1 MSKVQKDNMQ
11 EDEVEQVRTR
21 LERKQ
26 SKFSLFIENFVVY
39 GIGGVISKVIP
50 LIMVP
55 IVTRLMPDSSYYG
68 ISGLLVAHLLLW
80 ACMMPC
86 IGCFLKRMMKT
97 IRKKYALQ
105 QCL

>member
-26 SKFSLFIENFVVY
+26 SKFSLFI
-39 GIGGVISKVIP
+39 P

-68 ISGLLVAHLLLW
+68 ISDLSNTVLSFGSALAVMGMYDA
-80 ACMMPC
+80 MY
-86 IGCFLKRMMKT
+86 RMFVEKDDENY
-97 IRKKYALQ
+97 KK
-105 QCL
+105 